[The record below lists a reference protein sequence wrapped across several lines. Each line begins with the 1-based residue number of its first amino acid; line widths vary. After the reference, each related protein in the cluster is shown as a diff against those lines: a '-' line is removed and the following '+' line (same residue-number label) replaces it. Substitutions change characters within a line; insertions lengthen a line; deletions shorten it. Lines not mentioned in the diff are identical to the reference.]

1 MTEQQKKIKIQY
13 FAVLKEERGL
23 SAETV
28 QTTSNTVRDLFNE
41 LNKIHRFSL
50 STERL
55 NVAINDEFQP
65 WDARIE
71 QGDTVVFIP
80 PVAGG

>member
-1 MTEQQKKIKIQY
+1 MSDQDKQINIQY

-23 SAETV
+23 SSETV
-28 QTTSNTVRDLFNE
+28 QTSSKTVRELFNE
-41 LNKIHRFSL
+41 LNKKYRFSL
-50 STERL
+50 NTERL
-55 NVAINDEFQP
+55 NVAVNDEFQP
-65 WDARIE
+65 WDANLK